1 MKLGF
6 IGTGTIAT
14 AVVRGLAPEG
24 HEIIVSERSRT
35 NSAALAA
42 EHENVTAAPNAQVVE
57 AAEAICIAL
66 LPEHL
71 DTALG
76 GLPFREGQR
85 ILSFMADVPL
95 ERLQALCAPATVEG
109 LVLPFPAIAHGR
121 APLLAWPRSEL
132 AEALFA
138 NHDLFTLQSAEEFKA
153 LLSAQAVLSPAATL
167 VATAADWAAGQ
178 GADADT
184 AEAFLRSLVAAN
196 LSASTLES
204 LLAALDT
211 PGGYNARLRDHM
223 EEAGMPAALRAGL
236 SGL

>member
-6 IGTGTIAT
+6 IGTGTIT
-14 AVVRGLAPEG
+14 SAVVQGLAPEG
-24 HEIIVSERSRT
+24 HEIIVSERSRAK
-35 NSAALAA
+35 SKALAEA
-42 EHENVTAAPNAQVVE
+42 YGNVTAAPNAQVVE
-57 AAEAICIAL
+57 EAEAICIAL
-66 LPEHL
+66 LPEHV

-95 ERLQALCAPATVEG
+95 GRVQALCAPATVEAV
-109 LVLPFPAIAHGR
+109 VLPFPAIAHRR

-138 NHDLFTLQSAEEFKA
+138 NHDLFTMQSAEEFKA

-178 GADADT
+178 GASADT
-184 AEAFLRSLVAAN
+184 AEDFLRKLVAAN
-196 LSASTLES
+196 LSASS
-204 LLAALDT
+204 LGALMDALNT
-211 PGGYNARLRDHM
+211 PGGYNARLREHM
-223 EEAGMPAALRAGL
+223 EQAGMPAALRAGL
-236 SGL
+236 VRL